1 MAASFTRAGAG
12 SEHRT
17 ILRLRLGRQRIAR
30 VHRPAMQD
38 TCGDILAD
46 RWTMLE
52 AMPGASTHQPNVG
65 EVRVAVDQEIAV
77 GRVLVLADARLHQGR
92 MPQSGQALAEEIA
105 RGGERI
111 GGWDAVGGGRVDGRA
126 VLVEGDFDAAVF
138 QIGKTVGP
146 ARIAEVDPHRHGWRS
161 EARVA
166 GRCPKEERLLARG
179 HDAFGEQIR
188 KQFGQPRTA
197 GEYER
202 AYADGPAFAM
212 RASAIEPVPA
222 SLGIGQDKT
231 DFTSRRL
238 AGVTNARQR

>member
-1 MAASFTRAGAG
+1 MFTC
-12 SEHRT
+12 HRYT
-17 ILRLRLGRQRIAR
+17 PNSTNFHLGILG
-30 VHRPAMQD
+30 
-38 TCGDILAD
+38 
-46 RWTMLE
+46 
-52 AMPGASTHQPNVG
+52 
-65 EVRVAVDQEIAV
+65 
-77 GRVLVLADARLHQGR
+77 
-92 MPQSGQALAEEIA
+92 A
-105 RGGERI
+105 RGSSQNTVRFCVFALVARQARESASPPC
-111 GGWDAVGGGRVDGRA
+111 WDAVGGVRVDGRA
-126 VLVEGDFDAAVF
+126 VLVEGNFDAAVF

-146 ARIAEVDPHRHGWRS
+146 ARIAEVDPHGHGRRS

>member
-38 TCGDILAD
+38 TCGDILAN

-52 AMPGASTHQPNVG
+52 AMPGASANQPNVG

-111 GGWDAVGGGRVDGRA
+111 GGWDAVGGVRVDGRA
-126 VLVEGDFDAAVF
+126 VLV
-138 QIGKTVGP
+138 
-146 ARIAEVDPHRHGWRS
+146 
-161 EARVA
+161 
-166 GRCPKEERLLARG
+166 
-179 HDAFGEQIR
+179 
-188 KQFGQPRTA
+188 
-197 GEYER
+197 
-202 AYADGPAFAM
+202 
-212 RASAIEPVPA
+212 
-222 SLGIGQDKT
+222 
-231 DFTSRRL
+231 
-238 AGVTNARQR
+238 AGVTSQIFGGGVADA